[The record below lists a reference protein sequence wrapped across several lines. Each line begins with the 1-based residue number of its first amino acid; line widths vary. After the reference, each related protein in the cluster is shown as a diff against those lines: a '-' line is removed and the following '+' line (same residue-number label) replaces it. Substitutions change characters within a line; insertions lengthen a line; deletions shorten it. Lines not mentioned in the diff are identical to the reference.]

1 MHAQMQAHGGTDAA
15 ECGSTAARAL
25 HIASTSAGCHRQI
38 LFFFKICDIFDIYF
52 SNICNP

>member
-1 MHAQMQAHGGTDAA
+1 MQAHGGTDAA